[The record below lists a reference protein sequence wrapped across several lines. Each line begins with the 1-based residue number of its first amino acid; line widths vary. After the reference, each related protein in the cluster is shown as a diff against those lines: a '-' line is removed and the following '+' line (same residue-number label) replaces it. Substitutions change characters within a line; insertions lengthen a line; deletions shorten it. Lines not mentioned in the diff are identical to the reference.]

1 MTTRVIKLREDKMS
15 KRRQEWEDICHSL
28 APENLY
34 EDGELDHYEAEQKR
48 KNLITRAKALYDAGH
63 LCPIEVLDMTD
74 DEEAL
79 KPFLAD

>member
-1 MTTRVIKLREDKMS
+1 MS

-34 EDGELDHYEAEQKR
+34 EDGQLHMEGAERKR

-63 LCPIEVLDMTD
+63 PCPIDVFDMCD

-79 KPFLAD
+79 QHFVETTP

>member
-1 MTTRVIKLREDKMS
+1 MS

-34 EDGELDHYEAEQKR
+34 EDGQLHMAGAEQKR
-48 KNLITRAKALYDAGH
+48 KNLLTQAKALYDAGYP
-63 LCPIEVLDMTD
+63 CPIEVLEMTD

-79 KPFLAD
+79 KPFVEDTNNE

>member
-1 MTTRVIKLREDKMS
+1 MS
-15 KRRQEWEDICHSL
+15 KRRQEWEDIGHSL

-48 KNLITRAKALYDAGH
+48 KNLITRAKALYWAGYP
-63 LCPIEVLDMTD
+63 CPKDVLDMCD

-79 KPFLAD
+79 QPFVWETNHEN